1 MAHERTDPTPVIPNL
16 ERGLLIL
23 EYLSRHS
30 EGRGISE
37 IAAALDYPL
46 NSVFRVTNTLLK
58 HGYVERN
65 PQNKK
70 FTLSRK
76 LFSLAYGSESDR
88 NLMENAL
95 DLMRELRD
103 RVRETV
109 VVSIIDRGEGLILEQ
124 VPGLHLFR
132 FVVEPGAR
140 QVLHTSASCKAI
152 LAFLP
157 DAERDGILAGIRFT
171 KLTSRTI
178 SDRGEFEAELDRV
191 RASGYAVDRGEALD
205 GVHCVAAAVRDQQGR
220 AIAAITV
227 TGPSTRMTEK
237 DFGRIGPLVRDV
249 AARISARFG
258 FGLNG
263 NGSKAA
269 GGNGHGRAKA
279 LGRQHV

>member
-1 MAHERTDPTPVIPNL
+1 MAQERPDPGPIVPNL

-23 EYLSRHS
+23 QHLLHHP
-30 EGRGISE
+30 EGQGISE
-37 IAAALDYPL
+37 IASALNYPL

-58 HGYVERN
+58 HAYVERN
-65 PQNKK
+65 PKNKK

-76 LFSLAYGSESDR
+76 LYSLAYGSESDR
-88 NLMENAL
+88 NLMENSL

-140 QVLHTSASCKAI
+140 QVLHTSASCKSI
-152 LAFLP
+152 LAFMP
-157 DAERDGILAGIRFT
+157 DAERDEILDDVKFT

-178 SDRGEFEAELDRV
+178 CNRRAFEVELDRV
-191 RASGYAVDRGEALD
+191 RECGYAVDRGEALD
-205 GVHCVAAAVRDQQGR
+205 GVHCVAAPIRDQQGR
-220 AIAAITV
+220 AIAAITI

-237 DFGRIGPLVRDV
+237 DFSQIGPLVRDC
-249 AARISARFG
+249 ARRISARFG

-263 NGSKAA
+263 TVAA
-269 GGNGHGRAKA
+269 GG
-279 LGRQHV
+279 Q

>member
-1 MAHERTDPTPVIPNL
+1 MPEERTDAGPIVPNL

-23 EYLSRHS
+23 EHLAHHPD
-30 EGRGISE
+30 GQGISD
-37 IAAALDYPL
+37 IASALGYPL

-58 HGYVERN
+58 HNYVERN
-65 PQNKK
+65 LKNKK

-76 LFSLAYGSESDR
+76 LFSLAYGSESER
-88 NLMENAL
+88 NLMENSL

-109 VVSIIDRGEGLILEQ
+109 VVSIVDRGEGLILEQ

-152 LAFLP
+152 LAYMP
-157 DAERDGILAGIRFT
+157 ESDRNEILDEAKFT
-171 KLTSRTI
+171 KHTSRTI
-178 SDRGEFEAELDRV
+178 CTREAFEEELNRV
-191 RASGYAVDRGEALD
+191 LECGYAVDRGEALD
-205 GVHCVAAAVRDQQGR
+205 GVHCVAAPVRDQQGS

-227 TGPSTRMTEK
+227 TGPATRMTEE
-237 DFGRIGPLVRDV
+237 DFDRIGPMVRDC
-249 AARISARFG
+249 ATRISARFG

-263 NGSKAA
+263 TMAA
-269 GGNGHGRAKA
+269 GG
-279 LGRQHV
+279 Q